1 MSRLDRIAR
10 SVAVAATVAAL
21 SWSAAAAAEVQ
32 EINLARVNGI
42 SMLPLMMMERHQLV
56 QKQAKQAGLGD
67 LNVVWWTSGTSNVNN
82 DGLLAGKIDMAAN
95 GVPTLLV
102 LWDKT
107 RGTPIE
113 AKALSSISSN
123 PSTLVTRNKM
133 NSLKDFTDKD
143 RIAVAGVGVAAVYV
157 MLQMAAEKEFGPGNS
172 GKLDNLAVSM
182 SLPDGMTAML
192 SPRSEITAHFASPP
206 YVDREIKAG
215 RFPLLTAKQILG
227 GGGWDLVLCTTKRF
241 HDANPKTSAAVL
253 AALTE
258 AIEMIKKD
266 KRGAAE
272 TYIEMSKEK
281 SSVNDILEQINDPD
295 NEFTT
300 APHTVMA
307 FASFL
312 YRVGKIKGELK
323 TWKDL
328 FFPEAHQLQGS

>member
-1 MSRLDRIAR
+1 MRRFSRGVLLAAIAA
-10 SVAVAATVAAL
+10 STWSTVT
-21 SWSAAAAAEVQ
+21 AAEVQ
-32 EINLARVNGI
+32 ELTIARVNGI

-56 QKQAKQAGLGD
+56 QKHAKQAGLGD
-67 LNVVWWTSGTSNVNN
+67 LKVTWWTSGTSNVNN
-82 DGLLAGKIDMAAN
+82 DGLLAGKLDMAAN

-113 AKALSSISSN
+113 AKALSAISSN
-123 PSTLVTRNKM
+123 PSTLVTRNRIT
-133 NSLKDFTDKD
+133 SLRDFTEKD
-143 RIAVAGVGVAAVYV
+143 RIAVAGVGVAAVFV
-157 MLQMAAEKEFGPGNS
+157 MLQMAAEKEFGPGNAS
-172 GKLDNLAVSM
+172 RLDKLTVSM

-192 SPRSEITAHFASPP
+192 SPQSEITAHFASPP

-215 RFPLLTAKQILG
+215 RHPFITAKQILG

-241 HDANPKTSAAVL
+241 RDANPKTSAAVV

-258 AIEMIKKD
+258 AIEMIKRD
-266 KRGAAE
+266 RRAAAE

-281 SSVNDILEQINDPD
+281 TSVDDILAQISDPD

-300 APHTVMA
+300 APRTVMA

-312 YRVGKIKGELK
+312 HRTGRIKGELK

-328 FFPEAHQLQGS
+328 FFPEAHDLAGN